1 LLPSE
6 LELTDITKY
15 NQQLAEA
22 DMLLAGEGLHPSLQ
36 GARVS
41 FSGGKTTVTQGPFTG
56 TSELIAGFWLIQAK
70 SLEEAIQWA
79 RRVPFKD
86 GEIEIRQ
93 VFEAQDFGPAFTPG
107 LQEAEERLRAQAAK
121 NKKGP

>member
-41 FSGGKTTVTQGPFTG
+41 LSGGKTTVTQGPFTG
-56 TSELIAGFWLIQAK
+56 TSELIAGFWLI
-70 SLEEAIQWA
+70 
-79 RRVPFKD
+79 
-86 GEIEIRQ
+86 
-93 VFEAQDFGPAFTPG
+93 
-107 LQEAEERLRAQAAK
+107 
-121 NKKGP
+121 